1 MVVYYENAMCM
12 LLKSQCLIVW
22 QLYVESE
29 YVIVDFMVYIYIYL
43 NGMGITPNKVM
54 SSLSLY
60 FDSSRFTF
68 VSYALNVILRSGVS
82 HYTCVSIHI
91 CT

>member
-29 YVIVDFMVYIYIYL
+29 YVIVDFKVYIQVVP
-43 NGMGITPNKVM
+43 GQAGGGSFKREKD
-54 SSLSLY
+54 LY
-60 FDSSRFTF
+60 SKER
-68 VSYALNVILRSGVS
+68 
-82 HYTCVSIHI
+82 I
-91 CT
+91 CL